1 MAYAYGHP
9 PRTGN
14 LSDTVSDALGGILT
28 NESTVNAMA
37 DAMVVAL
44 RKPAVQDEINKIV
57 LRSGAVIFTSV
68 LGAVVLSRLLIR

>member
-1 MAYAYGHP
+1 MAYVRTRAP
-9 PRTGN
+9 KTGN
-14 LSDTVSDALGGILT
+14 ISDTVSDALGGILT

-68 LGAVVLSRLLIR
+68 LGAVVISRLLIR